1 MISGSCGVSN
11 KRSEMHVWTWRRIRT
26 VSRLLTCALIIL
38 PVITGCV
45 SIEGHRD
52 LEALGLE
59 YHLKELKDPRP
70 NRVHVLRVDLTNQAI
85 RPKVMIG
92 VDPDGEGPAETSLTD
107 PRKLADDPMV
117 LAFINTNPWDSF
129 ADSSGKKNRK
139 WFEGQPVDISGLAVS
154 GYVARSPSP
163 VHSASVWVSER
174 GRGFIGKA
182 PGVESAVEVM
192 TGFQSIVSEGSLAVG
207 RSDDRHPRT
216 AIGVAHEGTVM
227 WLVVVDGRQ
236 ERYSEGMSVYELG
249 EIMLELGCWNAVNMD
264 GGGSSIMGL
273 VDATGRI
280 RVVNSPS
287 DRHRD
292 APKIRPLPMILT
304 IREK

>member
-1 MISGSCGVSN
+1 MCAWNRQWMRVFIWVSA
-11 KRSEMHVWTWRRIRT
+11 STLSVLFVT
-26 VSRLLTCALIIL
+26 
-38 PVITGCV
+38 TGCV
-45 SIEGHRD
+45 SVNGRRG
-52 LEALGLE
+52 LKPLGLE

-70 NRVHVLRVDLTNQAI
+70 NRVHVLRVDLTNPAI
-85 RPKVMIG
+85 RPTVVIG

-129 ADSSGKKNRK
+129 ADSSGKRNRK
-139 WFEGQPVDISGLAVS
+139 WFEGQPVDIHGLAVS
-154 GYVARSPSP
+154 GGVARSSSVVHPSC
-163 VHSASVWVSER
+163 VWVSER
-174 GRGFIGKA
+174 GRVFIGKA
-182 PGVESAVEVM
+182 PGVKSAVEMM
-192 TGFQSIVSEGSLAVG
+192 TGFQLIVAEGSLAVG
-207 RSDDRHPRT
+207 RSDNRHPRT
-216 AIGVAHEGTVM
+216 AIGVNREGTVM

-249 EIMLELGCWNAVNMD
+249 EIMLGLGCWNAVNMD

-273 VDATGRI
+273 ADANRRL

-287 DRHRD
+287 DRHHG